1 MGPQTGT
8 IWEARD
14 EEGTVVRKRH
24 VVHESFGVAVVF
36 KLHRCLGTI
45 VENVELQD
53 YPILNKRILKRRH
66 AYIRLC
72 GAIVPHDNP
81 RRRGWKK
88 IRIEKFVFSIRKY
101 ELKFKKFTSCGEG
114 RLP

>member
-1 MGPQTGT
+1 MSPLPYIGPQTGT

-53 YPILNKRILKRRH
+53 YPVLSKEFLSAATLTFVH
-66 AYIRLC
+66 AERLFRTTTHVDMV
-72 GAIVPHDNP
+72 GRKN
-81 RRRGWKK
+81 
-88 IRIEKFVFSIRKY
+88 RIEI
-101 ELKFKKFTSCGEG
+101 
-114 RLP
+114 